1 MTEFMMYQVALVY
14 LGAKFWQRQEEHLAA
29 GFCDSG
35 DEAEQLASI
44 TTHPSLRLRLQKT
57 R

>member
-14 LGAKFWQRQEEHLAA
+14 LGAQFWQRQEEHLAA